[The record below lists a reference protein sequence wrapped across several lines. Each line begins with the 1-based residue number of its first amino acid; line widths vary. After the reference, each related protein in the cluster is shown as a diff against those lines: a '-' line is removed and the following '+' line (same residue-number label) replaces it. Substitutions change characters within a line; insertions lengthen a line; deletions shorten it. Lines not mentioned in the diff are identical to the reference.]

1 MLPRP
6 KKNFALF
13 SINEAIGFFPKQ
25 IFKGEMGK
33 LPIFMAV
40 NVGYDPEDPDPFMYP
55 YESQEVGRL
64 CLSVCL
70 SLSLSLSAC
79 FSPVCMCVCF
89 NMMQIRILV

>member
-64 CLSVCL
+64 SL
-70 SLSLSLSAC
+70 SLSLSLFLSLPLGVVTII
-79 FSPVCMCVCF
+79 FFFFGLKKKISYH
-89 NMMQIRILV
+89 